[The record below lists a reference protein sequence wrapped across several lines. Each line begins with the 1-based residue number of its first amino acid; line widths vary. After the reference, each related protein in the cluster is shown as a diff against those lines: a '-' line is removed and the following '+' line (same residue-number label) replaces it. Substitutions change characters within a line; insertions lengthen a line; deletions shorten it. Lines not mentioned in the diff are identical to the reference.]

1 MNNVIFELV
10 EKNKK
15 NSRLSSSDRECFE
28 SELLSEL
35 LKEAYTE
42 DIEGVLCEGP
52 SDLTMKVL
60 AMYLTSIDINDANEF
75 LKKYISCTKIQ
86 ENKGGTAGIR
96 LVWLFTALVDCDK
109 GNNPVIE
116 RVFLSLVW
124 FAYKNGKEETNKKV
138 VDLIKTCIFP
148 LFTNR
153 DSILDLHFIDKEKVW
168 IRTRNLFVEAVL
180 NNEKKPYDLVKKV
193 FYWLKSSERTMGKYT
208 EEYLTKIMVEQTSD
222 KSKEKIVLEKEEN
235 IISETRI
242 VKEAQ
247 VGETKGLKSDYSKDI
262 RTDNSEEREIQDT
275 IEALGTIASVLLIET
290 KEIANIKSDLDYTR
304 RKVDEMQVQ
313 LNKSQV
319 LQQQQETTI
328 KSLFIEKKSLQDENS
343 SYAVQISKLE
353 KIIEKLK
360 GEINDREKFTDTVTR
375 NREKQSEEYLN
386 RLASKLKI
394 DYRDYCDAK
403 DLEMTIDLGENM
415 REQLGAVFSILEKNG
430 LRLS

>member
-1 MNNVIFELV
+1 MNNIIFELV

-15 NSRLSSSDRECFE
+15 NSRLSNSNRECLE
-28 SELLSEL
+28 SELLNEL

-42 DIEGVLCEGP
+42 DLEGVLCEGP
-52 SDLTMKVL
+52 PDLTMKVM
-60 AMYLTSIDINDANEF
+60 AIYLTSININDANEF

-96 LVWLFTALVDCDK
+96 LVWLFTALVDCNKD
-109 GNNPVIE
+109 NNLIIE
-116 RVFLSLVW
+116 RVFLSLVS

-138 VDLIKTCIFP
+138 VDLIKKCIFP

-153 DSILDLHFIDKEKVW
+153 DSILDLRFIDKEKVW
-168 IRTRNLFVEAVL
+168 IQTRNLFAEAVL
-180 NNEKKPYDLVKKV
+180 NNEKKSVDLVKKV

-208 EEYLTKIMVEQTSD
+208 KEYLTKIMVEQTSD
-222 KSKEKIVLEKEEN
+222 KSKEKIALEKKEN

-247 VGETKGLKSDYSKDI
+247 IVETKGLKLDI
-262 RTDNSEEREIQDT
+262 RTDNSEEGEIQDT
-275 IEALGTIASVLLIET
+275 LEALGTIASVLLIET
-290 KEIANIKSDLDYTR
+290 KEIINIKSDLEYTR
-304 RKVDEMQVQ
+304 RKLDEMEVQ
-313 LNKSQV
+313 LNESQI
-319 LQQQQETTI
+319 LQQQQENTI
-328 KSLFIEKKSLQDENS
+328 KNLSIEKKSLQDEKNN
-343 SYAVQISKLE
+343 YTVQISELE
-353 KIIEKLK
+353 RIIEKLK

-375 NREKQSEEYLN
+375 NRAKQSEEYLN
-386 RLASKLKI
+386 RLAAKLKI

-403 DLEMTIDLGENM
+403 NLEMTIDLGENM